1 LDRRKISPVLLIKD
15 IVKSQEMG
23 VIMQRHRE
31 KTKHPFWMWPA
42 ARLAGLVALTLF
54 MPLILGIFL
63 DKFTGLSPLGL
74 LLGMT
79 VGIILALIIVLRTIR
94 KRLLVLSP
102 IVDEEDNKES
112 L

>member
-1 LDRRKISPVLLIKD
+1 
-15 IVKSQEMG
+15 
-23 VIMQRHRE
+23 MQRHRE

-42 ARLAGLVALTLF
+42 IKLAGLVVLALF
-54 MPLILGIFL
+54 VPLVLGIFL

-79 VGIILALIIVLRTIR
+79 LGMMLALIIILRTIR

>member
-1 LDRRKISPVLLIKD
+1 
-15 IVKSQEMG
+15 
-23 VIMQRHRE
+23 MQRHRE
-31 KTKHPFWMWPA
+31 ETNHPSWMWPA
-42 ARLAGLVALTLF
+42 VKLAVWVAIALFLPLVF
-54 MPLILGIFL
+54 GILL

-74 LLGMT
+74 LLGMI
-79 VGIILALIIVLRTIR
+79 VGMILALIIVLQTIR